1 MKYWTGYLTAA
12 IIGAI
17 TWALTRLGAK
27 FTTLVDMVY
36 PYVTRTLQDMLARW
50 SSGVDF
56 CLWQML
62 ALAAVVI
69 LIASIV
75 LMIILRWN
83 PIRWFG
89 WVLAACSMVFL
100 LHTMVYGLN
109 YYAGPLAEDIRLEVA
124 DSYTLDEL
132 TAAAAYYRDQANG
145 LAEQMERDAN
155 GDPKFDSFAALAEQA
170 ENGFHN
176 LVYRDTCP
184 VFAGSTLPVKKL
196 GWADLYF

>member
-132 TAAAAYYRDQANG
+132 TSAAAYYRDQIRSNPAPDSTEK
-145 LAEQMERDAN
+145 AAADAH
-155 GDPKFDSFAALAEQA
+155 PAAM
-170 ENGFHN
+170 
-176 LVYRDTCP
+176 
-184 VFAGSTLPVKKL
+184 AGTTRFQWSVP
-196 GWADLYF
+196 